1 LSLDDE
7 DFKVGF
13 NFCDKDENGK
23 ITKGEIRKCVKRSMK
38 VMHKIVKDVDKDAIA
53 GDRIQGQ
60 LEFDFDRDHK
70 LNFEEFKAS
79 NAVLNRA
86 LAKTIVDVFDGFNG
100 GSKDG
105 KINGALEIG
114 GMSTLLGK
122 FYSGVGKTSPRK
134 FLSES
139 NIESS
144 TPGEKPSRA
153 DRAEITENE
162 LCDFLQ
168 KMYSLVL
175 ENCQADGSCSD

>member
-1 LSLDDE
+1 
-7 DFKVGF
+7 
-13 NFCDKDENGK
+13 
-23 ITKGEIRKCVKRSMK
+23 MP
-38 VMHKIVKDVDKDAIA
+38 
-53 GDRIQGQ
+53 
-60 LEFDFDRDHK
+60 
-70 LNFEEFKAS
+70 
-79 NAVLNRA
+79 
-86 LAKTIVDVFDGFNG
+86 
-100 GSKDG
+100 
-105 KINGALEIG
+105 
-114 GMSTLLGK
+114 
-122 FYSGVGKTSPRK
+122 SGVGKTSPRK

>member
-1 LSLDDE
+1 MEHWKSGVCRH
-7 DFKVGF
+7 F
-13 NFCDKDENGK
+13 
-23 ITKGEIRKCVKRSMK
+23 
-38 VMHKIVKDVDKDAIA
+38 
-53 GDRIQGQ
+53 
-60 LEFDFDRDHK
+60 
-70 LNFEEFKAS
+70 
-79 NAVLNRA
+79 
-86 LAKTIVDVFDGFNG
+86 LAN
-100 GSKDG
+100 
-105 KINGALEIG
+105 
-114 GMSTLLGK
+114 STGK
-122 FYSGVGKTSPRK
+122 FRHFKNKISQISFEILSGVGKTSPRK